1 MSSLTILALTTAYK
15 TKVLSRLV
23 AAYTEE
29 LLKMLADEE
38 YKKLSPEL
46 QVQAQ
51 NELSHWYQK
60 WFHLVPSPHL
70 SSVDQDDFETVDSSK
85 IPVMDYNPSTNS
97 FSYWNSLMKNLT
109 EQPMLNKY

>member
-1 MSSLTILALTTAYK
+1 VSSLVIAALTTTYK

-29 LLKMLADEE
+29 LLKMLIDEE

-60 WFHLVPSPHL
+60 WFHQVPDPNV
-70 SSVDQDDFETVDSSK
+70 SSVDAENFETIDSNS
-85 IPVMDYNPSTNS
+85 IPHLTYRSNTY
-97 FSYWNSLMKNLT
+97 SYWSGLLHAIT
-109 EQPMLNKY
+109 EKPMSN